1 MTKQS
6 RGIRNNNPGNIDYSK
21 NNNWRGQIGIETSAI
36 NPRFAKFDTPENGIR
51 ALAKLLLNY
60 QRLHGLKTVREII
73 NRWAPPV
80 ENITSAYVKAVAAA
94 CEVNADEV
102 VYLRDRK
109 LLKRMVVSIIKH
121 ENGYQPYSDAVI
133 TDGVERGLS

>member
-1 MTKQS
+1 MKQP
-6 RGIRNNNPGNIDYSK
+6 RGIRNNNPGNIDYNK

-60 QRLHGLKTVREII
+60 QRLHKLNNVREII

-80 ENITSAYVKAVAAA
+80 ENVTSAYVAECARALGVA
-94 CEVNADEV
+94 ADEV
-102 VYLRDRK
+102 INLSDSRLLK
-109 LLKRMVVSIIKH
+109 LLTVAIIRH
-121 ENGYQPYSDAVI
+121 ENGSQPYSDFVI
-133 TDGVERGLS
+133 DTGVSEALK

>member
-1 MTKQS
+1 MMKQS
-6 RGIRNNNPGNIDYSK
+6 RGIRNNNPGNIDYNK
-21 NNNWRGQIGIETSAI
+21 NNNWLGQIGIETSAI

-80 ENITSAYVKAVAAA
+80 EHITSAYVTA
-94 CEVNADEV
+94 CARALGVDQNEVIN
-102 VYLRDRK
+102 LSDRRLLK
-109 LLKRMVVSIIKH
+109 LLTIAIIKH
-121 ENGYQPYSDAVI
+121 ENGYQPYSDAVV

>member
-1 MTKQS
+1 MSKQS
-6 RGIRNNNPGNIDYSK
+6 RGVRNNNPGNIDY
-21 NNNWRGQIGIETSAI
+21 NPRNNWQGQLGLETGSI
-36 NPRFAKFDTPENGIR
+36 NPRFAVFDTPENGIR
-51 ALAKLLLNY
+51 ALTKLLLNY

-80 ENITSAYVKAVAAA
+80 ENITSAYVKAVAVA

-109 LLKRMVVSIIKH
+109 LLKRMVVAIIKH

>member
-1 MTKQS
+1 MKQS
-6 RGIRNNNPGNIDYSK
+6 RGIRNNNPGNIDYNK
-21 NNNWRGQIGIETSAI
+21 NNQWRGQISIETSAI

-102 VYLRDRK
+102 IYLRDRK
-109 LLKRMVVSIIKH
+109 LLKHMVVAIIKH
-121 ENGYQPYSDAVI
+121 ENGSQPYSDFVI
-133 TDGVERGLS
+133 ATGISEALK

>member
-1 MTKQS
+1 MMKQS
-6 RGIRNNNPGNIDYSK
+6 RGIRNNNPGNIDYNK
-21 NNNWRGQIGIETSAI
+21 NNQWRGQIGIETSAI

-60 QRLHGLKTVREII
+60 QRLHKLNTVREII

-80 ENITSAYVKAVAAA
+80 ENIPSAYVTA
-94 CEVNADEV
+94 CARALGVDQNEV
-102 VYLRDRK
+102 VNLSDRRLLK
-109 LLKRMVVSIIKH
+109 LLTVAIIKH
-121 ENGYQPYSDAVI
+121 ENGYQPYSDAVV

>member
-1 MTKQS
+1 MSKQS
-6 RGIRNNNPGNIDYSK
+6 RGIRNNNPGNIDYNK
-21 NNNWRGQIGIETSAI
+21 NNQWRGQISIETSAI

-80 ENITSAYVKAVAAA
+80 ENVTSAYVTA
-94 CEVNADEV
+94 CARELGVDQNEVIN
-102 VYLRDRK
+102 LSDRRLLK
-109 LLKRMVVSIIKH
+109 LLTVAIIKH
-121 ENGYQPYSDAVI
+121 ENGSQPYSEFVI
-133 TDGVERGLS
+133 DTGISEALK